1 MARYVGGR
9 IVPTHGGVWDGSK
22 AYEELT
28 IVLREDTGDSYIS
41 KRPVPA
47 GTAIT
52 EEHYWVLYSVYNEQI
67 TRAKNH
73 VDETAAAIRGEMNTQ
88 KQQVIQRME
97 QAEQTVDERASAAER
112 SADARVT
119 VAETLSNQ
127 NRSVLESRMS
137 VIEARQEANVKAS
150 TDASADYAAEVVDAR
165 VDSTG
170 KVQSSLGNAIRTA
183 FDLRGE
189 RTPLNLEWESGQIND
204 IGNPG
209 GAARRLRSVV
219 FYPVVKGSKLYVL
232 NNRNVREIYFR
243 VSHYGLSK
251 QFMVSDS
258 EHFNQNPVAAN
269 TPLTINIDHDGYIK
283 LTAYYRY
290 EPELTEELA
299 DQLKACFS
307 LYTSEGIHE
316 VKSEINVNRAGIE
329 SQGNHFHMIARTGG
343 AVTAYPTRVVLDKT
357 QMDMDLTV
365 AFRDLSDTTYGETYM
380 VDYTLY
386 EEDGT
391 TEIRTVSWTNHENV
405 ASVFVERGQWLRLSV
420 KYTPECETSD
430 DLAVS
435 IIREAV
441 VFYTSNE
448 YQLIKGL
455 LDNTANHQ
463 KLVTALA
470 GDVSDTDYVTVY
482 VSNNMGIRYLV
493 KRSGTADDGETAF
506 DSTTILWRFD
516 ADIIFHKRKNSFGYS
531 TGTKV
536 YSLDEVCEMI
546 GPSCVKT
553 IDDEK
558 YIILKAN
565 TALCYNIA
573 EMTFEILGFTANL
586 EGYIKLIEQRSTQ
599 LVGGILLEKSV
610 QCALEASISML
621 DQKVNQ
627 EQENTADAL
636 TTLGYSNVDVST
648 DFIIANKDLQN
659 ENTVT
664 FLWASDTHFQV
675 HGAWNYGTQ
684 RATLRE
690 MGAVAEKLKTD
701 FAVVTGDVV
710 NGYFPVA
717 EQKENLVNYID
728 MVCKSMKMP
737 LLIAEGNHD
746 DNSWYASASGS
757 SGTEKTGLAETLI
770 NSQFTAYSMAG
781 RLGQVVLDSDNPLGG
796 YYYYDLQ
803 KAKIRVIVLNCED
816 IPYIEQADKSLKY
829 YGQWTMGYQQM
840 QLKWL
845 AEKALHFTESG
856 WGVMFFQHNDSNM
869 DGNTQFVRNLD
880 CLNQIVEAFRNKA
893 SGTAVSTQ
901 TDFEATVPYDFVA
914 NRSNE
919 VIAWFS
925 GHIHRDSDELIDGIP
940 HMTIINSFNPTGG
953 GYDIVTVD
961 RENRKI
967 FCKRFNQIPMTE
979 YNREISY

>member
-9 IVPTHGGVWDGSK
+9 IVPTHGGVWDESK
-22 AYEELT
+22 SYEELT
-28 IVLREDTGDSYIS
+28 IVLRQDTGDSYIS

-67 TRAKNH
+67 TRAEQH
-73 VDETAAAIRGEMNTQ
+73 LDSTVSAIRSEMNAQ
-88 KQQVIQRME
+88 KQQVTQRME
-97 QAEQTVDERASAAER
+97 QAEENVDERASAAEN
-112 SADARVT
+112 
-119 VAETLSNQ
+119 LSNQ
-127 NRSVLESRMS
+127 NRSVLESRMEL
-137 VIEARQEANVKAS
+137 IEARQEANVHAS

-165 VDSTG
+165 VDGTG
-170 KVQSSLGNAIRTA
+170 KTQSSLGNAIRTA
-183 FDLRGE
+183 FNLRGE
-189 RTPLNLEWESGQIND
+189 RTPLSLEWETGQINES
-204 IGNPG
+204 GNPG
-209 GAARRLRSVV
+209 GAARRIRSVE

-232 NNRNVREIYFR
+232 NNQNVREIYFR
-243 VSHYGLSK
+243 ISHYGLSK
-251 QFMVSDS
+251 QFLSTDS

-269 TPLTINIDHDGYIK
+269 TPLTIDITHDGYIK

-290 EPELTEELA
+290 EPELTEELTE
-299 DQLKACFS
+299 QLKTCFS

-316 VKSEINVNRAGIE
+316 MKSVIDFNRPGIE
-329 SQGNHFHMIARTGG
+329 SQGNHFQMSPRTGG
-343 AVTAYPTRVVLDKT
+343 AITTYPTRVVLDKM
-357 QMDMDLTV
+357 QMDMNLTV
-365 AFRDLSDTTYGETYM
+365 VFRDLIDTTYGETYM

-391 TEIRTVSWTNHENV
+391 TEIRTVAWTNHENI

-463 KLVTALA
+463 KLITALA
-470 GDVSDTDYVTVY
+470 GDVADTDYVTVY
-482 VSNNMGIRYLV
+482 VSNNMGIRYLTR
-493 KRSGTADDGETAF
+493 RSGTADDGETTF

-516 ADIIFHKRKNSFGYS
+516 ADIVFHKRKNSYGYS
-531 TGTKV
+531 TGAKV
-536 YSLDEVCEMI
+536 YTLDEVCEMI

-565 TALCYNIA
+565 TALCYNIN

-586 EGYIKLIEQRSTQ
+586 EGYIKIIEQRSTQ

-610 QCALEASISML
+610 QCALEASISAL
-621 DQKVNQ
+621 DQKVEQ
-627 EQENTADAL
+627 EMENTAEAL
-636 TTLGYSNVDVST
+636 TTLGYSNVDIST
-648 DFIIANKDLQN
+648 AFIIDNKDLQN
-659 ENTVT
+659 KDTAT

-675 HGAWNYGTQ
+675 HGGWNYGTKK
-684 RATLRE
+684 ATLQE
-690 MGAVAEKLKTD
+690 IGAVAEKLKTD
-701 FAVVTGDVV
+701 FAIITGDVV
-710 NGYFPVA
+710 NGYFPIA
-717 EQKENLVNYID
+717 EQKENLVNLID

-781 RLGQVVLDSDNPLGG
+781 RLERVVIDPENPLGG

-803 KAKIRVIVLNCED
+803 KPKIRVIVLNCED

-829 YGQWTMGYQQM
+829 YGQWTMGYQQK

-845 AEKALHFTESG
+845 AEKALQFTEPG
-856 WGVMFFQHNDSNM
+856 WGVLFFQHNDSNM

-880 CLNQIVEAFRNKA
+880 CLNQIIGAFRNKT

-901 TDFEATVPYDFVA
+901 ADFEATVSYNFA
-914 NRSNE
+914 SNPSND
-919 VIAWFS
+919 VVAWFS
-925 GHIHRDSDELIDGIP
+925 GHVHKDSDELIDGIP
-940 HMTIINSFNPTGG
+940 HLTITNTFNPTGG

-961 RENRKI
+961 REKRKI
-967 FCKRFNQIPMTE
+967 YCKRFNQAPMTE

>member
-9 IVPTHGGVWDGSK
+9 IVPTHGGVWDQTK
-22 AYEELT
+22 EYETLT
-28 IVLREDTGDSYIS
+28 IVLEESSGDSYIS
-41 KRPVPA
+41 KRPVPS

-52 EEHYWVLYSVYNEQI
+52 EEHYWSLYSKYNAQI
-67 TRAKNH
+67 TRAENH
-73 VDETAAAIRGEMNTQ
+73 LNETAATIRSEMD
-88 KQQVIQRME
+88 QQVAAVTKRMV
-97 QAEQTVDERASAAER
+97 QAEDTTEKRAAAAEN
-112 SADARVT
+112 
-119 VAETLSNQ
+119 LSNQ
-127 NRSVLESRMS
+127 NRSLLENRMGL
-137 VIEARQEANVKAS
+137 IEARQEANVKAS
-150 TDASADYAAEVVDAR
+150 TDASADYAAELVDAR
-165 VDSTG
+165 VDGTG
-170 KVQSSLGNAIRTA
+170 RTQSSLGSAIRTA
-183 FDLRGE
+183 FNLRGE
-189 RTPLNLEWESGQIND
+189 RTPLNLEWESGQIGES
-204 IGNPG
+204 GNPG
-209 GAARRLRSVV
+209 GAARRIRSVE

-232 NNRNVREIYFR
+232 NNLNVREIYFR
-243 VSHYGLSK
+243 ISYYGLSK
-251 QFMVSDS
+251 QFIATDS
-258 EHFNQNPVAAN
+258 EHFNQNPVVAN

-283 LTAYYRY
+283 LSAYYRY

-299 DQLKACFS
+299 EQLKTCFS

-316 VKSEINVNRAGIE
+316 VKSAIDVNRAGIE
-329 SQGNHFHMIARTGG
+329 SQGNHFQMIARTGG
-343 AVTAYPTRVVLDKT
+343 AITTYPTRVVLDKT
-357 QMDMDLTV
+357 QMDMDLTI
-365 AFRDLSDTTYGETYM
+365 AFRDLTDTTYGETYM

-391 TEIRTVSWTNHENV
+391 TEIRTVSWTNHENID
-405 ASVFVERGQWLRLSV
+405 SVFVERGQWLRLSV

-430 DLAVS
+430 DLAIS

-448 YQLIKGL
+448 YQQIKGL

-463 KLVTALA
+463 KLITALA
-470 GDVSDTDYVTVY
+470 GDVADTDYVTVY
-482 VSNNMGIRYLV
+482 VSNNMGIRYFL

-516 ADIIFHKRKNSFGYS
+516 ADLVFHKRKNSYGYS
-531 TGTKV
+531 TGAKT
-536 YSLDEVCEMI
+536 YSLDDVCEMV

-553 IDDEK
+553 IDEEK

-565 TALCYNIA
+565 TALCYNIS

-610 QCALEASISML
+610 QCALESSISTL
-621 DQKVNQ
+621 DQKV
-627 EQENTADAL
+627 EKEKENTADAL
-636 TTLGYSNVDVST
+636 ATLGYSSVDVST

-659 ENTVT
+659 ENTAT

-675 HGAWNYGTQ
+675 HGGWNYGTKM
-684 RATLRE
+684 ATLRE
-690 MGAVAEKLKTD
+690 MGAVAEKLKSD
-701 FAVVTGDVV
+701 FAIITGDVV

-717 EQKENLVNYID
+717 EQKENLVNLID

-757 SGTEKTGLAETLI
+757 SGTEKTGLAETLT
-770 NSQFTAYSMAG
+770 NEQYTAYSMAG
-781 RLGQVVLDSDNPLGG
+781 RLERVMFDADNPLGG

-803 KAKIRVIVLNCED
+803 KPKIRVIVLNCED

-829 YGQWTMGYQQM
+829 YGQWTMGYQQK

-845 AEKALHFTESG
+845 AEKALQFKEPG

-880 CLNQIVEAFRNKA
+880 CLNQMVDAFKNKA
-893 SGTAVSTQ
+893 TGTAVSTQ
-901 TDFEATVPYDFVA
+901 TDFEATVSYDFSA
-914 NRSNE
+914 NLSDE
-919 VIAWFS
+919 VVAWFS
-925 GHIHRDSDELIDGIP
+925 GHVHRDSDELIDGIP
-940 HMTIINSFNPTGG
+940 HMTIINTFNPSGG

-961 RENRKI
+961 RVNRKI
-967 FCKRFNQIPMTE
+967 YCKRFNQTPMVE
-979 YNREISY
+979 YNREINY